1 MEWYHITFR
10 SITPAQ
16 RGERILRQSGIE
28 ATLMRALRQLSL
40 EGCGYSLRIRAR
52 EGMRAVERLKSTGV
66 PYRRVFYQ
74 SANGEIQE
82 LSP

>member
-1 MEWYHITFR
+1 
-10 SITPAQ
+10 
-16 RGERILRQSGIE
+16 
-28 ATLMRALRQLSL
+28 L

>member
-1 MEWYHITFR
+1 MEYYHITFR

-16 RGERILRQSGIE
+16 RGERILRQADID

-40 EGCGYSLRIRAR
+40 EGCGYSLRIRA
-52 EGMRAVERLKSTGV
+52 GDGPRAVERLKSTGV

-74 SANGEIQE
+74 NGAGQIQE
-82 LSP
+82 LHP